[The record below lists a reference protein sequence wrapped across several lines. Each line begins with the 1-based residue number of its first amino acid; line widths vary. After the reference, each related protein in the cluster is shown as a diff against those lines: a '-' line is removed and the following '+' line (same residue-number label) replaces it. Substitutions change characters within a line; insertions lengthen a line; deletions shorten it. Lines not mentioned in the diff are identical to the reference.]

1 MEVVLALISIILV
14 LLYLFKPITKVEEKN
29 FKNKNNWRGGF

>member
-1 MEVVLALISIILV
+1 MEVVLTLISIILV
-14 LLYLFKPITKVEEKN
+14 LFYLFKPISKIEEKN

>member
-1 MEVVLALISIILV
+1 MEVVLILISIILV
-14 LLYLFKPITKVEEKN
+14 SFYLFKPITKVEEKN

>member
-1 MEVVLALISIILV
+1 MEIAFILISIILV
-14 LLYLFKPITKVEEKN
+14 LFYLFKPITKSEEKN